1 MSHVLDLSNFL
12 KHLKV
17 RSFVLLVRIF
27 EYKLLAFV
35 PPLPQ
40 LIKNKYECYYCCY
53 TKVVRAKERIEFELD
68 QKIFPDLITE
78 AEDKSNDTKSNN
90 NNNKDT

>member
-1 MSHVLDLSNFL
+1 MSHVLDLSNFEAFE
-12 KHLKV
+12 
-17 RSFVLLVRIF
+17 SSIICLLVRIF